1 MAIKSQRVRMVFA
14 VIAAAAPQT
23 VKHVIYRRIFGWD
36 IHPTARFGLCLI
48 NVDRFSAAE
57 GSVVS
62 HLTLIKGCDEVRLG
76 VRATVGPMNWITSPP
91 RSAGF
96 FPHSPDRRP
105 GFFLGDEAAITTR
118 HIVYCSDEVVI
129 EPYAVLGGLRS
140 LVVTHGPDYVTA
152 RQLTAPV
159 RIGHHSIVA
168 ASSTVLAGT
177 VVAPC
182 SIVAAG
188 STVAGH
194 LAEEFTLYG
203 GTPARK
209 IKKLPEDAAFFHRE
223 LGAID

>member
-1 MAIKSQRVRMVFA
+1 M
-14 VIAAAAPQT
+14 
-23 VKHVIYRRIFGWD
+23 
-36 IHPTARFGLCLI
+36 
-48 NVDRFSAAE
+48 
-57 GSVVS
+57 
-62 HLTLIKGCDEVRLG
+62 
-76 VRATVGPMNWITSPP
+76 
-91 RSAGF
+91 
-96 FPHSPDRRP
+96 
-105 GFFLGDEAAITTR
+105 
-118 HIVYCSDEVVI
+118 YCSDEVVI

-168 ASSTVLAGT
+168 ASSTVLAGS